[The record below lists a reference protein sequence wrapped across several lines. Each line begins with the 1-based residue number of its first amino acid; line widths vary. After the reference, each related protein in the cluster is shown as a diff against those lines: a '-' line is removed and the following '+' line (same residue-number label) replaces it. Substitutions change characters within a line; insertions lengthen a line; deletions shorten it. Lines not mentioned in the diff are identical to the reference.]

1 MYYHGARYRDA
12 KTGVWLSVDPILEM
26 YLEGEPNG
34 GIYDSINL
42 NLYHYAGNNPVKIT
56 DPTGKSNEVESP
68 SYDLKGWQETRPK
81 WVTGKESKGL
91 YDSLQKEK
99 KSKDPVVSERA
110 TAIDKACD
118 EAVHYQRTQWREQAF
133 SKGDVFW
140 GPKGISINDSNN
152 KTTYNWSEQSYLKE
166 MQSRAE
172 KLKYWKVR
180 EFIRISGNHK
190 GSMRV
195 DNLHFEFDEGQLSPG
210 NTIIKPYIYKVH
222 SDRFNGMNLLLLPA
236 HLFYEGTKYTKKIDY
251 DLSEYINYVGG
262 KNE

>member
-1 MYYHGARYRDA
+1 
-12 KTGVWLSVDPILEM
+12 
-26 YLEGEPNG
+26 
-34 GIYDSINL
+34 
-42 NLYHYAGNNPVKIT
+42 
-56 DPTGKSNEVESP
+56 
-68 SYDLKGWQETRPK
+68 
-81 WVTGKESKGL
+81 
-91 YDSLQKEK
+91 
-99 KSKDPVVSERA
+99 
-110 TAIDKACD
+110 
-118 EAVHYQRTQWREQAF
+118 
-133 SKGDVFW
+133 
-140 GPKGISINDSNN
+140 
-152 KTTYNWSEQSYLKE
+152 